1 MRGREFIYTFKS
13 PDMNNIYLNYIPIKK
28 RDIMQKI
35 NIK

>member
-28 RDIMQKI
+28 EGYAK
-35 NIK
+35 N